1 MAQLQEEVD
10 DVVKESY
17 TLWYYNF
24 TSAEEAQAL
33 SWFNDSDTDG
43 NLTLDT
49 SEVKGAF
56 SDIGLSDCGAKIFV
70 QMVDGYFG
78 HQYRD
83 AVMGKNEFY
92 VVLEIFLSSSTDQG
106 YWFFKAIDVDQSGGI
121 DSDEW
126 DQAVLA
132 LKSTYAVDFDTV
144 DTDGDDEISSDEFLT
159 LLGIDPDGD
168 SGDY

>member
-1 MAQLQEEVD
+1 
-10 DVVKESY
+10 VKESY

-43 NLTLDT
+43 NFTLDT
-49 SEVKGAF
+49 DEIQGAF
-56 SDIGLSDCGAKIFV
+56 SDIGLSSCGAKIFI

-83 AVMGKNEFY
+83 AVLGKNEFY
-92 VVLEIFLSSSTDQG
+92 VVLEIFLSTTTDQG

-121 DSDEW
+121 DESEW
-126 DQAVLA
+126 GEAVLS
-132 LKSTYAVDFDTV
+132 LKSTYAVDFDTA

-168 SGDY
+168 TA